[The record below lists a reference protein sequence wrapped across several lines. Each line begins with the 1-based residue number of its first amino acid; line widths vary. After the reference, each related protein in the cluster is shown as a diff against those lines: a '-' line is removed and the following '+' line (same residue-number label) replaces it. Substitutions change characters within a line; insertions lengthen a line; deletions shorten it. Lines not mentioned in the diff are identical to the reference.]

1 MKTGPAPAGLFL
13 YAKDLEAVA
22 RFYESLIDMR
32 RLHAT
37 SEIVVLHAEGIELV
51 VHAIPAPI
59 AATIHIQSPPEKRT
73 ETALKFFFTVPKL
86 TTASVLATA
95 LGGEVMAERWAGPG
109 FIAANAVDPEGNIFQ
124 IRERIL

>member
-1 MKTGPAPAGLFL
+1 MKTGPASAGLFL

-22 RFYESLIDMR
+22 RFYESVLDMR

-37 SEIVVLHAEGIELV
+37 SEIVVLHADGLQLV

-86 TTASVLATA
+86 ATVSALATA
-95 LGGEVMAERWAGPG
+95 LGGEVMAERWLGPG
-109 FIAANAVDPEGNIFQ
+109 FIAANANDPEGNIFQ
-124 IRERIL
+124 IREKSL

>member
-37 SEIVVLHAEGIELV
+37 SEIVVLQSHDVQLI
-51 VHAIPAPI
+51 VHAIPEPI
-59 AATIHIQSPPEKRT
+59 AATIQIQSPPEKRT
-73 ETALKFFFTVPKL
+73 RSALKFFFTVPKL
-86 TTASVLATA
+86 ATASVLATA
-95 LGGEVMAERWAGPG
+95 LGGEVMSERWAGPG
-109 FIAANAVDPEGNIFQ
+109 FIAANASDPEGNIFQ
-124 IRERIL
+124 IREKIL

>member
-1 MKTGPAPAGLFL
+1 MKTGPASAGLFL

-22 RFYESLIDMR
+22 RFYETLLDMR

-37 SEIVVLHAEGIELV
+37 SEIVVLHADGMQLV

-86 TTASVLATA
+86 ATASALATA
-95 LGGEVMAERWAGPG
+95 LGGEVMAERWVGPG
-109 FIAANAVDPEGNIFQ
+109 FIAANANDPEGNIFQ
-124 IRERIL
+124 IREKSL

>member
-1 MKTGPAPAGLFL
+1 MKTGPASAGLFL

-22 RFYESLIDMR
+22 RFYESVLDMR

-37 SEIVVLHAEGIELV
+37 SEIVVLHADGMQLV

-86 TTASVLATA
+86 ATASVLATA
-95 LGGEVMAERWAGPG
+95 LGGEVMAERWVGPG
-109 FIAANAVDPEGNIFQ
+109 FIAANANDPEGNIFQ
-124 IRERIL
+124 IREKSL

>member
-13 YAKDLEAVA
+13 YAKDLEAIA

-37 SEIVVLHAEGIELV
+37 PEIVVLQSEHLQLV
-51 VHAIPAPI
+51 VHAIPDHI

-73 ETALKFFFTVPKL
+73 ESALKFFFTVPKL
-86 TTASVLATA
+86 STATVLATA

-109 FIAANAVDPEGNIFQ
+109 FIAANASDPEGNIFQ
-124 IRERIL
+124 IREQTF